1 MIIND
6 KDLKEKLKYLSFGI
20 SKNNTDPSR
29 YKAIRFETVN
39 GVVYGYTNNGIN
51 NIKVEISSNVKK
63 DFSAIID
70 YAQFSSFIK
79 SCEGD
84 ITLETSGKFMSIKT
98 DIVKVKLPVY
108 PNNTKDGGVPD
119 PTKNVNCTKTLST
132 TFRTDLIKLILDT
145 SHVVEAYRKVYFG
158 KVMMISDTDNVLIYD
173 EQIFD
178 KDILLNYSSI
188 ELLNNLTN
196 ITYEYIKDGSVPKL
210 YIKSDE
216 IEATIIIDLND
227 SNDYQYDDFM
237 ELFDIISTDEIEI
250 DTKIIS
256 KAVSTSQLFKMTPI
270 LTFNKDGI
278 FLIIESVDFSYKI
291 CDGNFKEIK
300 FELSTEL
307 ARKICSIG
315 NTIKLYYNYSDSLIR
330 CDYDN
335 IKEILSVIEVKSN
348 E

>member
-1 MIIND
+1 
-6 KDLKEKLKYLSFGI
+6 
-20 SKNNTDPSR
+20 
-29 YKAIRFETVN
+29 
-39 GVVYGYTNNGIN
+39 
-51 NIKVEISSNVKK
+51 
-63 DFSAIID
+63 
-70 YAQFSSFIK
+70 
-79 SCEGD
+79 
-84 ITLETSGKFMSIKT
+84 
-98 DIVKVKLPVY
+98 
-108 PNNTKDGGVPD
+108 
-119 PTKNVNCTKTLST
+119 
-132 TFRTDLIKLILDT
+132 
-145 SHVVEAYRKVYFG
+145 
-158 KVMMISDTDNVLIYD
+158 MMISDTDNVLIYD

-270 LTFNKDGI
+270 LTFNKDGV

-315 NTIKLYYNYSDSLIR
+315 NTIKLYYNYSDLLIR